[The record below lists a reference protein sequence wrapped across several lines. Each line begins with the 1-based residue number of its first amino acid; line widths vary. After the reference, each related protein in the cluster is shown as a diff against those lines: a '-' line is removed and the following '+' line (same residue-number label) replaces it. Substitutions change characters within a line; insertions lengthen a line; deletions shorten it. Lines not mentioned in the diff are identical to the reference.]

1 MVSMPSF
8 SGMKMSVTITSAGRA
23 RWICRPMAPLA
34 APSASIEWIW
44 NHSSASLRKSSLS
57 SMTRTRVISPI
68 LTRCDTKRSMEDA
81 DFSDDFCRFLQST
94 IPAVDAAELLLLL
107 RRTPEK
113 SWLTAELTAALRP
126 SVPIPDA
133 DAAKYIE
140 LFQARNMVALGE
152 DSRAS
157 YRPASEELRMYG
169 DMLALAYKE
178 RPVTLIRMI
187 YALRDARI
195 QTFADAFKLRRTQ

>member
-1 MVSMPSF
+1 
-8 SGMKMSVTITSAGRA
+8 
-23 RWICRPMAPLA
+23 
-34 APSASIEWIW
+34 
-44 NHSSASLRKSSLS
+44 
-57 SMTRTRVISPI
+57 
-68 LTRCDTKRSMEDA
+68 MEDA

-107 RRTPEK
+107 RRTAEK

-152 DSRAS
+152 GNRAS

-195 QTFADAFKLRRTQ
+195 QTFADAFKLRRT